1 MVEPSAGGR
10 GAGSG
15 GLVQW
20 LVWITLALVT
30 IALAVHK
37 GWLAIVIPAAAA
49 LVLAVDSA
57 FLKLE
62 ILQVEIDF
70 TSLVDT
76 SLAIAV
82 LIPALFFLRSVTAG
96 IGSGESRRK
105 TGLLWDVVSFW
116 PRHFHPLGPP
126 AYGPNAVQELK
137 KELSKAPDVTLSA
150 HSQGSMIATIALTQM
165 TAEEVDGLDQ
175 VVTYGSP
182 LGLLYDDV
190 FSRVGLGRI
199 LERKAG
205 HEGLKWTN
213 LWRKT
218 DYLGGLPIPIPG
230 DSNHLADDIGHSRY
244 ECTRQYADVIAGMP
258 VTSPPDESRRCRA
271 PLPH

>member
-1 MVEPSAGGR
+1 M
-10 GAGSG
+10 
-15 GLVQW
+15 
-20 LVWITLALVT
+20 
-30 IALAVHK
+30 
-37 GWLAIVIPAAAA
+37 
-49 LVLAVDSA
+49 
-57 FLKLE
+57 
-62 ILQVEIDF
+62 
-70 TSLVDT
+70 
-76 SLAIAV
+76 
-82 LIPALFFLRSVTAG
+82 
-96 IGSGESRRK
+96 
-105 TGLLWDVVSFW
+105 VSFW

-165 TAEEVDGLDQ
+165 TSEEVDGLDQ

-244 ECTRQYADVIAGMP
+244 ECTRQYADVIARHARHFTPRRESQVPSTPAALKGKAKP
-258 VTSPPDESRRCRA
+258 LIAGRSCFANRGLPFDSTSPRSSGDRA
-271 PLPH
+271 PVS